1 MCLACNQVAV
11 QVLEKKRA
19 TRSAMQPRLVDKEYT
34 IFDALL
40 ETMQKKEMKKSR
52 YSGLVSRLCPMNLAA
67 LFLMFLGSATMVW
80 VANLVWV
87 DVSFWGKDLALILFG
102 SRTGEA
108 ISLGVG
114 MTVLHYLLIGV
125 VFFLSSA
132 VLMLKSRKINVM

>member
-1 MCLACNQVAV
+1 LGCNLVAV

-19 TRSAMQPRLVDKEYT
+19 TKSAMQPRLVDTEYT

-40 ETMQKKEMKKSR
+40 ETMQKKEMQKSR
-52 YSGLVSRLCPMNLAA
+52 YSGLVSRLCPTNLAA
-67 LFLMFLGSATMVW
+67 LFFVVLGSATMVW

-87 DVSFWGKDLALILFG
+87 DVSFWGKDLALIVFG

-114 MTVLHYLLIGV
+114 MTLLHYLLIGV
-125 VFFLSSA
+125 AFLLSSA
-132 VLMLKSRKINVM
+132 VLMLKSRRINVM

>member
-1 MCLACNQVAV
+1 MCLGCNLVAV

-19 TRSAMQPRLVDKEYT
+19 TKSAMQPRLVDTEYT

-40 ETMQKKEMKKSR
+40 ETMQKKEMKESR
-52 YSGLVSRLCPMNLAA
+52 CQGLVKGLCCPMNLAA
-67 LFLMFLGSATMVW
+67 LFLMVLGSATMVW

-114 MTVLHYLLIGV
+114 MTLLHYLLIGV
-125 VFFLSSA
+125 AFLLSSA
-132 VLMLKSRKINVM
+132 VMVLKSRRI